1 VTDPPGD
8 IQRPLDEGRPADA
21 PADRPVPA
29 DRLAAPPADESALP
43 PTAASAAQPA
53 AQPPAEST
61 LPPAGESAAAGDQVT
76 GPTVPLRPA
85 APGADTEAEDAA
97 TIEVTAEPAADS
109 PPLALV
115 YRRRLGR
122 TLRRTRAGVSR
133 AGQAVAAWARRPAG
147 RLVLP
152 GLLVS
157 ALLTAAVSTGALVVP
172 TAWGTD
178 PSDPAPA
185 TPGVPGGSAAPTVA
199 PGQVPPVV
207 NPGTGLPQRPGN
219 PAAPLAG
226 WAEQMSGRTAI
237 PVVAI
242 QAYAYAELVVA
253 ASEPQCNLRWT
264 TLAGIGRVESGHGT
278 GAGATLLEDGRAL
291 PPIIGDPLD
300 GQDDRMLIPDSD
312 AGQLDGDRTYDRAVG
327 PMQFIPTTWRVEA
340 IDATGDGIADVNN
353 IYDAALAAANYLC
366 RNGRDLSDVTEW
378 WAAILSYNNLTAYAN
393 AVFAAANQYGQRS
406 HGG

>member
-21 PADRPVPA
+21 PAN
-29 DRLAAPPADESALP
+29 RL
-43 PTAASAAQPA
+43 AAQPA
-53 AQPPAEST
+53 AEPIAQPAADAAAEST
-61 LPPAGESAAAGDQVT
+61 AQPAAEAATEPATDGDQVT
-76 GPTVPLRPA
+76 GHTVPLRPA
-85 APGADTEAEDAA
+85 APGADAEAEAEGTV
-97 TIEVTAEPAADS
+97 TIDVTAEPATDS

-122 TLRRTRAGVSR
+122 TLRRTRAGV
-133 AGQAVAAWARRPAG
+133 AGAGRAVAAWARRPAG

-178 PSDPAPA
+178 PIDPASA
-185 TPGVPGGSAAPTVA
+185 TPGVPGIPGGSAAPTVA

-207 NPGTGLPQRPGN
+207 NPGTGLPPRPGN

-242 QAYAYAELVVA
+242 QAYAYAELVVG

-300 GQDDRMLIPDSD
+300 GQDNRMLIPDSD

-340 IDATGDGIADVNN
+340 VDGSGDGIADVNN

-366 RNGRDLSDVTEW
+366 RNGRDLSDVTDW

-393 AVFAAANQYGQRS
+393 TVFAAANQYGQRS